1 MKATPSNASS
11 SSRMISSLAGL
22 AMLLPLVIAVAKVTA
37 ADLAKA
43 GSRSALEKLVGKPT
57 KSGSDKEQGSD
68 WAVYALPGTLGL
80 KVMYFATGG
89 GLPKTQPD
97 YFTITFDKKRKWS
110 DVATD
115 LGMKPASMTLKKV
128 YEGCFQLIN
137 DPIKNWNV
145 YYTVAD
151 AKLPGTQKLAN
162 EGGHP
167 SITIESRSINDDSPD

>member
-1 MKATPSNASS
+1 MKTTHSS
-11 SSRMISSLAGL
+11 VRSRSRMFISLAGL
-22 AMLLPLVIAVAKVTA
+22 ALLLPLVTAVAKVTA
-37 ADLAKA
+37 ADLVKA
-43 GSRSALEKLVGKPT
+43 GSRTALEKLIGKPT

-97 YFTITFDKKRKWS
+97 YFTITFDQKRKWS
-110 DVATD
+110 DVAND

-145 YYTVAD
+145 YYNVAN
-151 AKLPGTQKLAN
+151 AKLPGTEELAN